1 MAAQR
6 TASGGSRRPPV
17 EPPPPR
23 TRLTA
28 AERTARKKRRRR
40 RNIWVIGGL
49 LALAAGA
56 LAAGILVGTR
66 ESSEQKLAQRFV
78 NAWERGDYAAMYRL
92 TTQGDR
98 SAGRARF
105 VAAYET
111 AADTATL
118 RKISAGE
125 PSEPKDGKVTVPIT
139 ARTRLWGPIR
149 GEIVLSVK
157 GSGESARVNWSPE
170 LVFPGLKQGETLG
183 RRTQM
188 PARADIVS
196 RNGTTIAAGVD
207 RTGDLASAGNIVG
220 ELGTPPPAE
229 RTKLFARGY
238 PDDALV
244 GVSGLERV
252 FETEVAGRPG
262 GTLLAGRR
270 VLDRARPKKGKAV
283 KSTIDDKIQNAAVAS
298 LGGQLGGV
306 AALDPD
312 TGEILGLAGLAF
324 STLQPPGSTMK
335 MITVTEALEKKIV
348 NFGSEFPVVTSGV
361 AGGQV
366 IQNAGGEACGGDLRE
381 VFAESCNSVFAPLG
395 VKIGGKDFVA
405 AAERFGFNEPTGIPG
420 AVENTIPPAE
430 EMTGDNEV
438 GSSAIGQGRVQSTP
452 LGMAGVAQAIA
463 NRGVR
468 LRPVLVKG
476 EKAKK
481 VRATPPRIADK
492 VTDLMLGVVNFGTGT
507 SAAIPGGRVAGKTG
521 TAELGGDLKD
531 DAWFA
536 AFAPARKPK
545 IVVGVLVVQA
555 GFGGDVAAPIAKG
568 VIEAAL

>member
-1 MAAQR
+1 VRILAGA
-6 TASGGSRRPPV
+6 
-17 EPPPPR
+17 
-23 TRLTA
+23 
-28 AERTARKKRRRR
+28 
-40 RNIWVIGGL
+40 GL
-49 LALAAGA
+49 LAVLAVAALVAGM
-56 LAAGILVGTR
+56 LVGTR
-66 ESSEQKLAQRFV
+66 ESSETKLAQRFV
-78 NAWERGDYAAMYRL
+78 DAWERKDYTAMYRL

-98 SAGRARF
+98 SSGRARF

-118 RKISAGE
+118 RAVVAGK
-125 PSEPKDGKVTVPIT
+125 PSKPKDGKVTVPIT
-139 ARTRLWGPIR
+139 ARTRLFRPIR
-149 GEIVLSVK
+149 GTVVMSVQ
-157 GSGESARVNWSPE
+157 GSGEAAKIAWAPN
-170 LVFPGLKQGETLG
+170 LVFPGLQPGETLS

-188 PARADIVS
+188 PARADILS
-196 RNGTTIAAGVD
+196 RDGTTIAGGVD
-207 RTGDLASAGNIVG
+207 RSGRLASAQNIVG
-220 ELGTPPPAE
+220 ELGTPPPAD
-229 RTKLFARGY
+229 RSKLYAQGY

-252 FETEVAGRPG
+252 FEPEIAGRPG
-262 GTLLAGRR
+262 GTLLADRR
-270 VLDRARPKKGKAV
+270 VLARARPRKGKPV
-283 KSTIDDKIQNAAVAS
+283 KASIDDRIQDAAVAA

-335 MITVTEALEKKIV
+335 IITVSAALEKRLV

-395 VKIGGKDFVA
+395 AKIGGKDFVA
-405 AAERFGFNEPTGIPG
+405 SAERFGFNEPTGIPG
-420 AVENTIPPAE
+420 AVESTIPPAS
-430 EMTGDNEV
+430 EMSGDNEV

-468 LRPVLVKG
+468 LRPVLIKG
-476 EKAKK
+476 EKAKR

-507 SAAIPGGRVAGKTG
+507 SAAIPGGKVAGKTG

-531 DAWFA
+531 DGWFA
-536 AFAPARKPK
+536 AFAPARRPK
-545 IVVGVLVVQA
+545 IAVGVLVIQA
-555 GFGGDVAAPIAKG
+555 GFGGDVAAPIAKQ
-568 VIEAAL
+568 VIQAAL

>member
-1 MAAQR
+1 VVGAA
-6 TASGGSRRPPV
+6 
-17 EPPPPR
+17 
-23 TRLTA
+23 
-28 AERTARKKRRRR
+28 
-40 RNIWVIGGL
+40 
-49 LALAAGA
+49 AAGA
-56 LAAGILVGTR
+56 LAAGVLVGTR
-66 ESSEQKLAQRFV
+66 DSSEQKLAQRFV
-78 NAWERGDYAAMYRL
+78 RAWELGDYAAMYRL
-92 TTQGDR
+92 TTQGTR
-98 SAGRARF
+98 TSGRARF
-105 VAAYET
+105 VSAYET

-118 RKISAGE
+118 RKIVAGE
-125 PSEPKDGKVTVPIT
+125 PSDSSGGTVTVPIV
-139 ARTRLWGPIR
+139 ARTRLFRPIR
-149 GEIVLSVK
+149 GKIVLTIK
-157 GSGESARVNWSPE
+157 GSGESARVVWAPN
-170 LVFPGLKQGETLG
+170 LVFPGLRQGEDLS
-183 RRTQM
+183 RRTEM
-188 PARADIVS
+188 PARADILS
-196 RNGTTIAAGVD
+196 RDGTPIAAGVD
-207 RTGDLASAGNIVG
+207 RASTLQSATNIVG

-229 RTKLFARGY
+229 RARLFKRGY
-238 PDDALV
+238 PDDAIV
-244 GVSGLERV
+244 GISGLERV
-252 FETEVAGRPG
+252 FEGDVAGRPG

-270 VLDRARPKKGKAV
+270 ALARARPKKGKPV
-283 KSTIDDKIQNAAVAS
+283 KSTIDDRIQDSAVAA

-312 TGEILGLAGLAF
+312 TGEILGLAGLAY

-335 MITVTEALEKKIV
+335 IVTITAALEKKIV

-405 AAERFGFNEPTGIPG
+405 ASERFGFNEPTGIPG
-420 AVENTIPPAE
+420 AVENTLPPAN

-463 NRGVR
+463 NDGVR

-476 EKAKK
+476 QKAKRI
-481 VRATPPRIADK
+481 RATNRRVAAK

-507 SAAIPGGRVAGKTG
+507 AAAIPGGRVAGKTG

-531 DAWFA
+531 DGWFA
-536 AFAPARKPK
+536 AFAPARRPK

-555 GFGGDVAAPIAKG
+555 GFGGDVAAPIAKQVIQTALG
-568 VIEAAL
+568 V